1 MKSLR
6 KKIYS
11 KMRKRKTKKPR
22 YSGGAFTGNQLYD
35 LLNYAFS
42 NNGEKFSS
50 VNLVPLDATNNNL
63 YNETFRVFYTP
74 NGPDK
79 IRFVVIHRGTKA
91 SAEDFKNLKESIKDW
106 GNNARNTLVSSSLTN
121 ETLMTERNLRPKA
134 GYKAL
139 NQYLIDLYNNKDT
152 NADES
157 KKIIIDSISKLINKK
172 NSQIA
177 NISLHEAVDEL
188 LKNRLTTIGYSQ
200 GAIYAYLYG
209 NRGKE
214 TIVYNPAPFR
224 GKKPDNTYI
233 IKQKGDVVSKL
244 TDASDN
250 ANTQLA
256 MIDNSA
262 NPKDPIANHSIDAL
276 NGIKEIF
283 GNKFLYNYDDELKN
297 DGQPSPENTFCE
309 IVVNDDSSKS
319 DGDSQNIRCKE
330 EINVTGGK
338 STRMK
343 RKRRYNVSK
352 KRRNNV

>member
-1 MKSLR
+1 
-6 KKIYS
+6 
-11 KMRKRKTKKPR
+11 MRKRKTKKQKYR
-22 YSGGAFTGNQLYD
+22 GGAFTGNQLYD

-42 NNGEKFSS
+42 NNDEKFPS
-50 VNLVPLDATNNNL
+50 VNLVPLDKNNKDL

-74 NGPDK
+74 NGPDE

-91 SAEDFKNLKESIKDW
+91 SANDFKNIKESLKDW
-106 GNNARNTLVSSSLTN
+106 GNNVRNTLVLSSLTN
-121 ETLMTERNLRPKA
+121 ERLMTERNLRPKI
-134 GYKAL
+134 GYNAL
-139 NQYLIDLYNNKDT
+139 NKYLIDLYNNKDA
-152 NADES
+152 NADET
-157 KKIIIDSISKLINKK
+157 KKIIIDSIGKLMNKK
-172 NSQIA
+172 NSQIVK
-177 NISLHEAVDEL
+177 ISVDEAVDEL

-256 MIDNSA
+256 IIDNTS
-262 NPKDPIANHSIDAL
+262 NPNNPIANHSIDAL

-283 GNKFLYNYDDELKN
+283 GNKFLYNYDNELKS

-309 IVVNDDSSKS
+309 IVVNDDSSKTDS
-319 DGDSQNIRCKE
+319 DITCKE
-330 EINVTGGK
+330 AIVSSGGK
-338 STRMK
+338 SMRMK
-343 RKRRYNVSK
+343 RERRNKFSKK
-352 KRRNNV
+352 KRRTI